1 MALRFSND
9 GPEFPGKFV
18 DSLLA
23 GEVVF
28 LCGTGISTPQM
39 PDFRCLVERTYEILD
54 VDKTQEQI
62 AFCENRFEEVLGS
75 LSRRLS
81 DQNAVTRTVS
91 ELLTIP
97 EHPTL
102 DHHCAILRLSR
113 DLDNRISVVTTNFD
127 TLLERA
133 VVQIMPGKTPRDISF
148 AGQALP
154 VPGSPSF
161 SGIIHIHGRLS
172 DAVLGL
178 ESTPL
183 VLTSADYGDAYMRS
197 GWASRFLFD
206 LARCKTIVLVGY
218 SANDAPVRYFL
229 NVLEADRARFP
240 DIKPIYAF
248 GAYEIDQKE
257 AMRSWGTLAVT
268 PLPYKKV
275 NPDTGKDDH
284 IPLWRDLAALA
295 DVVDRPK
302 QSRQQRARK
311 ILKQPAAEADYGVRK
326 ELGWLFGTRRD
337 LWSVALKAITDPEW
351 FTVFQEEELWS
362 TEDAAWV
369 IAVWI
374 AKNFQSRERLKCACE
389 WQRRLGRP
397 FTENV
402 KKRLIPAEDFN
413 EIWMRVWRHF
423 CLVEPVQSDAIVYY
437 EMKKRLMSCVV
448 LDSDLQKAV
457 SLLAPKLELSPSH
470 RELRNDND
478 SQQIKRLSD
487 IVWSR
492 MEISD
497 PDSAEELIC
506 TLCAMPERAARILDL
521 ATAQLQSTLEHE
533 SELELIED
541 EYDCNDSTVPSIEQ
555 HTQNKHHHGVNF
567 LVRVLVGFLSHTSTL
582 DQDRTRSLV
591 TGWKSLPGR
600 TGLRL
605 CLHAMRNDELFD
617 ADEAM
622 SALLSTSDV
631 DFWRIRREI
640 ALLLKERAGKASPV
654 RVSEIEERILQS
666 GDAFFNRY
674 AIGLGMSDW
683 RSHVRDGAV
692 WLRLNM
698 LQDAGVLSKTGI
710 TELEAIKI
718 RLDHLDRVVED
729 RDFFETYSYG
739 ARWVVGDPTPVVEAV
754 ENDRLRV
761 ARKLAHSPELDLRL
775 GWSTF
780 CHSDPKG
787 AFNLLVKEDLTPE
800 NGALWD
806 EFLGGLVFGDEASKA
821 IRDELV
827 VEAFKHLADV
837 DSNTLQPLVLG
848 LTDLIFS
855 TPRQRI
861 VNVERWLDRL
871 WEIISLQPNKP
882 LDLSEDLYEQA
893 INSAAG
899 KLAQTLLLEI
909 DAKRQENV
917 SPTNSQRQLLRE
929 ISNCKGTFGLLGSAV
944 FVPNLSI
951 LLTVDRQWVID
962 DLGPCINAENAEGVA
977 LRSVMLSYE
986 LISPELTQV
995 LGQAVMKGAVESKA
1009 SGHAANVAEN
1019 ILQPALADVR
1029 GDNTV
1034 HWGLTATD
1042 VAQVLR
1048 DSPSFF
1054 RREVLQRLARL
1065 YEIEGA
1071 GAEETWRI
1079 SIKPFFMKVWP
1090 KEREFLNVLLT
1101 HQLITLA
1108 VGAGNEF
1115 PDALEQLL
1123 PYLVP
1128 FDRGLGLPDISSSKV
1143 PKRFPIETLRL
1154 LWRVCGPKS
1163 RGSYYGIS
1171 KIIDQLIKADPGLE
1185 VDRRLQWLEHRA
1197 ERFD

>member
-1 MALRFSND
+1 MNQIENPIESNWLHLLFSK
-9 GPEFPGKFV
+9 PFSARVE
-18 DSLLA
+18 LLA
-23 GEVVF
+23 VPEH
-28 LCGTGISTPQM
+28 P
-39 PDFRCLVERTYEILD
+39 ILD
-54 VDKTQEQI
+54 HHHTI
-62 AFCENRFEEVLGS
+62 
-75 LSRRLS
+75 RRLS
-81 DQNAVTRTVS
+81 RGLV
-91 ELLTIP
+91 
-97 EHPTL
+97 
-102 DHHCAILRLSR
+102 
-113 DLDNRISVVTTNFD
+113 NRILVVTTNFE

-133 VVQIMPGKTPRDISF
+133 VVQVMPKETPRNISF

-154 VPGSPSF
+154 VPGSSSF
-161 SGIIHIHGRLS
+161 SGIIHIHGRLA

-218 SANDAPVRYFL
+218 SASDAPVRYFF

-240 DIKPIYAF
+240 DIKPVYAF
-248 GAYEIDQKE
+248 GAYENDQKE

-295 DVVDRPK
+295 DVVDHPK
-302 QSRQQRARK
+302 QSRQQRACK
-311 ILKQPAAEADYGVRK
+311 ILKQTAAEADDGVRK
-326 ELGWLFGTRRD
+326 ELGWLFGARHD
-337 LWSVALKAITDPEW
+337 LWSVALNAITDPEW
-351 FTVFQEEELWS
+351 FTVFQEEKLWL
-362 TEDAAWV
+362 TKDAAWV
-369 IAVWI
+369 IADWI
-374 AKNFQSRERLKCACE
+374 AKNFESRERLECACE
-389 WQRRLGRP
+389 WQRCLGRP

-423 CLVEPVQSDAIVYY
+423 CLVEPVKSDAIVYY

-470 RELRNDND
+470 RELRKDND

-497 PDSAEELIC
+497 PYGAEELIC
-506 TLCAMPERAARILDL
+506 ALCAMPERAARILDL

-555 HTQNKHHHGVNF
+555 HAQNKHHHGVNF

-582 DQDRTRSLV
+582 DRDRTRSLV

-622 SALLSTSDV
+622 SALFSASDV

-640 ALLLKERAGKASPV
+640 ALLLKDRAGKASPV
-654 RVSEIEERILQS
+654 RVCEVEERILQS
-666 GDAFFNRY
+666 GDAFFNRD
-674 AIGLGMSDW
+674 AIGPGMSDW
-683 RSHVRDGAV
+683 RSHVRDAAV

-698 LQDAGVLSKTGI
+698 LQDAGALSKTGI
-710 TELEAIKI
+710 IELTAIKK
-718 RLDHLDRVVED
+718 RHAYLDRLVED
-729 RDFFETYSYG
+729 RDFFESYIYG
-739 ARWVVGDPTPVVEAV
+739 ARWVVGDSTPVVEAV
-754 ENDRLRV
+754 EDDRLRV
-761 ARKLAHSPELDLRL
+761 ARELDHSPELDLRQ
-775 GWSTF
+775 GWSAF
-780 CHSDPKG
+780 CQKYPQA
-787 AFNLLVKEDLTPE
+787 AFDLLAKEDMMLANST
-800 NGALWD
+800 LWN
-806 EFLGGLVFGDEASKA
+806 EFLGGLVFGDDASKT
-821 IRDELV
+821 IRDDLAIQ
-827 VEAFKHLADV
+827 AFEHLADV
-837 DSNTLQPLVLG
+837 DPNALQPMVSG
-848 LTDLIFS
+848 LANLIFS

-917 SPTNSQRQLLRE
+917 SPTNSQRQLLRR

-944 FVPNLSI
+944 FARSLSF
-951 LLTVDRQWVID
+951 LLTVDRQCVID
-962 DLGPCINAENAEGVA
+962 DLGPRINATNAEGVA
-977 LRSVMLSYE
+977 LRSVMLSYG
-986 LISPELTQV
+986 LISPELTRV
-995 LGQAVMKGAVESKA
+995 LGQAVMKGAIECKA
-1009 SGHAANVAEN
+1009 NGHAANVAAN
-1019 ILQPALADVR
+1019 ILRPALADVR
-1029 GDNTV
+1029 GDNRV
-1034 HWGLTATD
+1034 QWSLTASD

-1048 DSPSFF
+1048 ASPSSF
-1054 RREVLQRLARL
+1054 RREVLQLLVSWSKNDGAR
-1065 YEIEGA
+1065 A
-1071 GAEETWRI
+1071 KETWRI
-1079 SIKPFFMKVWP
+1079 SIKPFFTKVWP
-1090 KEREFLNVLLT
+1090 KEREFLDVLLT
-1101 HQLITLA
+1101 HQLIALA

-1115 PDALEQLL
+1115 PDAIEQLR

-1128 FDRGLGLPDISSSKV
+1128 FDRGLGLLPDISSSNV
-1143 PKRFPIETLRL
+1143 PERFPHETLGL
-1154 LWRVCGPKS
+1154 LWLVCGPES

-1171 KIIDQLIKADPGLE
+1171 NIIDRLIEADPGLE
-1185 VDRRLQWLEHRA
+1185 ADRRLQWLEHRA